1 MRDSRLWFILVV
13 LLGFLIGG
21 AWRLR
26 ASLRS
31 RHPRRLIWITI
42 VFLLWLMAGFV
53 SIRGL

>member
-1 MRDSRLWFILVV
+1 MRGSRLWFILVV

-31 RHPRRLIWITI
+31 RHQQRLIWITI

-53 SIRGL
+53 SIRGF